1 MLTAGRRSGSIL
13 ILACTMAGAM
23 TAWVFL
29 LGSPFTAI
37 FPGALLGGL
46 LVIDGEELMEMVS
59 RLKTLLKEPR
69 PVRSGM

>member
-37 FPGALLGGL
+37 FP
-46 LVIDGEELMEMVS
+46 
-59 RLKTLLKEPR
+59 
-69 PVRSGM
+69 VRSSAVFSSPAAKT